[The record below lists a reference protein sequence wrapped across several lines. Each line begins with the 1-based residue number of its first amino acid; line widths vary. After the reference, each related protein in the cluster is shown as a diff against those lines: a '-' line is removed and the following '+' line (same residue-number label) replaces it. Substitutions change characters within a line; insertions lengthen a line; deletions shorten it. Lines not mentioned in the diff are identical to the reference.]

1 MKITNVSAI
10 VLKLPEISS
19 AADGTQDD
27 LIIKV
32 ERTFQYKYM
41 KVGHEIYG
49 LFKKNNLH
57 EA

>member
-1 MKITNVSAI
+1 MALIN
-10 VLKLPEISS
+10 
-19 AADGTQDD
+19 D
-27 LIIKV
+27 LWVTGLNIG
-32 ERTFQYKYM
+32 RTFQYKYM